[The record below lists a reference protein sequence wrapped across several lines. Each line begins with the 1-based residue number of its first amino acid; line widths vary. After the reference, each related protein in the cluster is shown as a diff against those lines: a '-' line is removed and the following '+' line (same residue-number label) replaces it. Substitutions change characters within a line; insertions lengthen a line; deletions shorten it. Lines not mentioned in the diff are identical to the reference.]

1 MKHIFKILA
10 FLCFLFPVVFYC
22 MANFF
27 PDFLLSLPRPFSD
40 FRSAPVALWLF
51 IVTPILV

>member
-1 MKHIFKILA
+1 
-10 FLCFLFPVVFYC
+10 

-51 IVTPILV
+51 IVTPILVGCCFYLISKHYKSPQK